1 MAHAIRSKQVRSP
14 VVERAQPK
22 PRLVSTLKSVATSP
36 TEQPL
41 EVRRGFTYYAVQ
53 VVYAEA
59 GLKQTY
65 PGVLDKCMA
74 LELKALLEQE
84 VSPCP
89 VQIQW
94 WAGMGDEFD
103 SFLIGNERM
112 EDMIQ
117 SVRSAERPGH
127 EFLARLGFFGPYE
140 GYAPQNLQ
148 SENAA
153 PNSLEVRP

>member
-1 MAHAIRSKQVRSP
+1 MAHAIRSKQVPSP

-22 PRLVSTLKSVATSP
+22 PRLVRTLKSVASSP

-41 EVRRGFTYYAVQ
+41 EVRRGFTYYVVQ

-103 SFLIGNERM
+103 SFLIRNKRM

-140 GYAPQNLQ
+140 GYTPQ
-148 SENAA
+148 SSRTGIVA
-153 PNSLEVRP
+153 PNLSEARP

>member
-14 VVERAQPK
+14 VAERISSK
-22 PRLVSTLKSVATSP
+22 PRLVRALKSVATVP
-36 TEQPL
+36 TAQPF
-41 EVRRGFTYYAVQ
+41 EARRGFTYFVVQ

-65 PGVLDKCMA
+65 PGVLDKGVA
-74 LELKALLEQE
+74 LELKAMLEQD

-94 WAGMGDEFD
+94 WAGMDDEFD
-103 SFLIGNERM
+103 SFLIVNDRM
-112 EDMIQ
+112 EDMVH

-140 GYAPQNLQ
+140 GYAPQNSQ
-148 SENAA
+148 AESVA
-153 PNSLEVRP
+153 PNLSEVRP

>member
-14 VVERAQPK
+14 VAERVPSK
-22 PRLVSTLKSVATSP
+22 PRLVRTLKSVATSP
-36 TEQPL
+36 TAQSFEA
-41 EVRRGFTYYAVQ
+41 RRGFTYYVVQ

-65 PGVLDKCMA
+65 PGVLDKAVA
-74 LELKALLEQE
+74 LEFKAMLEQE

-94 WAGMGDEFD
+94 WAGMDDEFD
-103 SFLIGNERM
+103 SFLIGNERV

>member
-14 VVERAQPK
+14 VLERAQPK
-22 PRLVSTLKSVATSP
+22 SRLVRALKSVATSP
-36 TEQPL
+36 TAQPF
-41 EVRRGFTYYAVQ
+41 EARRGFTYYVVQ

-65 PGVLDKCMA
+65 PGVLDKSVA

-84 VSPCP
+84 ISPCP

-94 WAGMGDEFD
+94 WAGMDDEFD
-103 SFLIGNERM
+103 AFLIGNERM
-112 EDMIQ
+112 EDMIK
-117 SVRSAERPGH
+117 SVRSADRPGH

-140 GYAPQNLQ
+140 GCAPQNSRAESVALNL
-148 SENAA
+148 S
-153 PNSLEVRP
+153 EVRP